1 MNRHAE
7 TKDSSSPPVETPTA
21 SERER
26 SRRAPSF
33 GELHGRI
40 LQVSRL
46 ATIGEMAAGIAH
58 ELNQPLTA
66 IANYAQACDR
76 LLGRAG
82 TDQDDARA
90 ALREIAGQAVR
101 AGDILSRL
109 RSLAQAQTMKRQATD
124 INLALE
130 EIRDLMLA
138 DGHAHGA
145 EVRFEFGTHLP
156 RVVMD
161 AAQIQHVILNLVR
174 NGLEALEAEEPSSR
188 MLRVRTEVTRDV
200 SISDLRRKRA
210 PRSISEP
217 AHAATERQ
225 TRLQERRVV
234 RDPSAR
240 RRKVPYNVTANVV
253 WLTSP
258 ASDRDCRHIDPI
270 NSLKQSV
277 ARVAAE
283 VERSGRLKAEIAAAV
298 DARRYPLYGRSMT
311 LGTRASERSLA
322 ASQRIH
328 VGNLLS
334 FVHAIAAA
342 GSSHRAGKSESAA
355 RLDPLTASIRE
366 LEAILERARRLSR
379 DVLAECQR
387 RDWGEG
393 TSPLGGLQH

>member
-234 RDPSAR
+234 RDLSAR
-240 RRKVPYNVTANVV
+240 RRKVPYNVTGNVV

-277 ARVAAE
+277 ARLAAE
-283 VERSGRLKAEIAAAV
+283 VERSGRLKAELAAAV

-387 RDWGEG
+387 RDWGEC

>member
-210 PRSISEP
+210 PRSISER

-379 DVLAECQR
+379 DALAECQR